1 MRCPVYLIV
10 MYNIGGFMSY
20 EEFKQ
25 KQDLKNEK
33 ARQIAQ
39 RRSNQA
45 YNKGLLEGLG
55 FWKAYLYPALKR
67 ADT

>member
-1 MRCPVYLIV
+1 
-10 MYNIGGFMSY
+10 MSY